1 MRPSRRRAALL
12 VGAAALLGCRSAAS
26 ALEPRGPE
34 AAAVATLWWVML
46 ALGGAVFGV
55 VTMLVAVAL
64 LRGRGAQ
71 ADAAPTPETGPEASR
86 GQRWVLVGG
95 VGVPVILLTMT
106 MVLTLR
112 AMAALAGPPQP
123 ADLTVEITGRQF
135 WWEIRYPEQGVVT
148 ANELHV
154 PVGRAV
160 RLRLTSADVIHS
172 FWVPQLKG
180 KMDLVPGIVNE
191 TWLQA
196 DHPGVYRGRCAE
208 YCGVQHARMDFLVVA
223 QPPDE
228 LAAWVERQRRPA
240 AEPTDPDARAGMGLF
255 MQQPSCV
262 RCHTIRGTPADGRE
276 GPDLTHVG
284 SRRTIASGMLP
295 NNPGTLAGWIAD
307 PQGLKPGNK
316 MPDDGIDVGTA
327 RLIAA
332 YLDGLR

>member
-1 MRPSRRRAALL
+1 MQPGRWCAILLGAAVL
-12 VGAAALLGCRSAAS
+12 VGCRGAAS

-34 AAAVATLWWVML
+34 AAAVAPLWWLML
-46 ALGGAVFGV
+46 ALGGAVFAV
-55 VTMLVAVAL
+55 VAMLLAVAL
-64 LRGRGAQ
+64 LRGREEPT
-71 ADAAPTPETGPEASR
+71 DAEPAAEGGPEEAR
-86 GQRWVLVGG
+86 GQRWILLGG
-95 VGVPVILLTMT
+95 VAVPVVVLAFTMA
-106 MVLTLR
+106 LTLR